1 MAALGLLLPAPDADA
16 RELSAASAKS
26 APPGNSWIGRW
37 YVADPGVCGGRRG
50 ETDGLLV
57 YTAKEFFG
65 IENRCR
71 IRSVAPKGAKFEL
84 ALSCRGE
91 GMTSN
96 ERETVEVVQGR
107 LRRTVIVGRK
117 AEIFTYSRCP

>member
-1 MAALGLLLPAPDADA
+1 LCAPDASA

-26 APPGNSWIGRW
+26 AAAGSPWIGRW
-37 YVADPGVCGGRRG
+37 YIDDKAVCRGRRS
-50 ETDGLLV
+50 ETEGLLV
-57 YTAKEFFG
+57 YTATEFFG

-71 IRSVAPKGAKFEL
+71 IRSIVPKGTKFEL

-96 ERETVEVVQGR
+96 ERETLEVVQGR
-107 LRRTVIVGRK
+107 LHRTVIDGK
-117 AEIFTYSRCP
+117 KTHTFTYSRCP

>member
-1 MAALGLLLPAPDADA
+1 MAVLALLLAAPDAHA
-16 RELSAASAKS
+16 LELSAASAKS
-26 APPGNSWIGRW
+26 ASPGSAWIGRW
-37 YVADPGVCGGRRG
+37 YIDDKSVCRGQRG

-57 YTAKEFFG
+57 YTATEFFG

-71 IRSVAPKGAKFEL
+71 IRSIVPKGAKFEL

-117 AEIFTYSRCP
+117 AETFTYSRCP